1 MINISIK
8 DVAEYCKG
16 ILNDKAE
23 EIAEESIKGASIDTR
38 TIGEGNLF
46 IPCKGESVDGHSVIS
61 DAVDKGTG
69 AALTEAPIENTDGT
83 LPMSQVETGREA
95 LQMLADRY
103 SQLVDPTGIAI
114 TGSNG
119 KTTTKDMVECLLAD
133 A

>member
-46 IPCKGESVDGHSVIS
+46 IPFKGENVDGHRFINN
-61 DAVDKGTG
+61 AFEKGAG
-69 AALTEAPIENTDGT
+69 AALTEEPIENTDAT
-83 LPMSQVETGREA
+83 LPMRSEERRVGKEGR
-95 LQMLADRY
+95 
-103 SQLVDPTGIAI
+103 
-114 TGSNG
+114 
-119 KTTTKDMVECLLAD
+119 
-133 A
+133 